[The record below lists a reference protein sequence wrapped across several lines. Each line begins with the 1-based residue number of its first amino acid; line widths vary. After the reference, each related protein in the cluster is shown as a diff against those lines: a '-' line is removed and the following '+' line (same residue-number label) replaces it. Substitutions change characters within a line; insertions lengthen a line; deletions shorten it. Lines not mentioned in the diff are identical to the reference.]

1 MGLVDGKVAI
11 VTGAAAGIGR
21 QSALAFAREGAKV
34 VVSDVADGIEETV
47 KMIKDAG
54 GEAIAC
60 RCDVTDAAGVQAL
73 VKLAVDTYGRL
84 DCAHNNAGIVGDQG
98 PFTADYAEASFE
110 KVLMVNLKGP
120 WLCMKYELPAMIAS
134 GGGAIVNTAS
144 IAGVIGFAG
153 SSAYV
158 ASKWGVNGITKTA
171 ALEYAPSGIRVNSVC
186 PGIIETAMT
195 APMLAD
201 ENMRAMLQGGTPM
214 GRVGQPEEMAEVAVW
229 LCSDRASFVTGHNLI
244 ADGGYTAQ

>member
-34 VVSDVADGIEETV
+34 VVSDVMVEGGNETV
-47 KMIKDAG
+47 AMIKDAG
-54 GEAIAC
+54 GEAIFVE
-60 RCDVTDAAGVQAL
+60 CDISKAEGVKCLVQA
-73 VKLAVDTYGRL
+73 AVDTYGRL
-84 DCAHNNAGIVGDQG
+84 DCAHNNAGIVGPQAPTVDFDEDG
-98 PFTADYAEASFE
+98 FD
-110 KVLMVNLKGP
+110 KVLAVNLKGP
-120 WLCMKYELPAMIAS
+120 WLCMKYEIPAMLAS

-144 IAGVIGFAG
+144 IAGVIGFAA
-153 SSAYV
+153 SSGYV
-158 ASKWGVNGITKTA
+158 ASKFGVNGITKTA
-171 ALEYAPSGIRVNSVC
+171 ALEYAPAGIRVNSIC

-195 APMLAD
+195 APMLESEEMKA
-201 ENMRAMLQGGTPM
+201 ALVGGTPM
-214 GRVGQPEEMAEVAVW
+214 GRVGQPQEMAECAVW